1 MTAGAPGPQ
10 PGTAAGSADGGGP
23 PALRATGLSKRFGEK
38 VAVAAVDL
46 VVPAGSFFG
55 LVGPNGA
62 GKTTTMLMATGLL
75 RPDLGIV
82 EVLGADVWRD
92 PVAAKRVIG
101 VLPEGLRL
109 FERLSGRELLQYVG
123 RLHRLAPAA
132 ADERAEELL
141 DVFGL
146 SESARTLV
154 VDYSTGMRKK
164 VALAAALIA
173 NPRVLFLDEPFEA
186 VDPVSAH
193 TIREVLLRYTA
204 SGSSVI
210 FSSHAMDLVERLCDR
225 VAIMHG
231 GRIVAA
237 GALEEVRG
245 GRSLEEAFLAYVGAP
260 ARGEGLTWLGSSS
273 D

>member
-1 MTAGAPGPQ
+1 VDGDR
-10 PGTAAGSADGGGP
+10 AATPAV
-23 PALRATGLSKRFGEK
+23 PALRASGLWKRFGAT
-38 VAVAAVDL
+38 VAVAGVDL

-62 GKTTTMLMATGLL
+62 GKTTTMLMLTGLL
-75 RPDLGIV
+75 RPDAGTA
-82 EVLGADVWRD
+82 EVLGADVWRN
-92 PVAAKRVIG
+92 PVEAKRSIG

-123 RLHRLAPAA
+123 RLHRLAPAD
-132 ADERAEELL
+132 ADARAEELL
-141 DVFGL
+141 AVLGL
-146 SESARTLV
+146 TAAARTLV

-164 VALAAALIA
+164 IALASALIH

-193 TIREVLLRYTA
+193 TIREVLQRYTA

-210 FSSHAMDLVERLCDR
+210 FSSHAMDLVERLCDS
-225 VAIMHG
+225 VAVMHA

-237 GALEEVRG
+237 GPLDAVRRG
-245 GRSLEEAFLAYVGAP
+245 QSLEEAFLAYVGAP
-260 ARGEGLTWLGSSS
+260 IGGEGLTWLGSSS
-273 D
+273 G